1 MVDPE
6 ELPSDSAWQGVCLAL
21 AELAARGLLL
31 PSRLHS
37 VTPLLVT
44 ALHYEVL
51 RGAHGIGA
59 HVRDAAAYVCWAIA
73 HSFSPAVAAASLQQL
88 CPHLLAV
95 ACCDRQVKCRWAAA
109 AAFQEVV
116 GRFGCISDA
125 HALATPTS
133 RGTPHAAAAAAA
145 AAAVDAGDKSNRPS
159 TGAQGVGAGADG
171 SGSHRDEQW
180 VPAGGIAIV
189 NAADVASLASTRMAF
204 TQVSG
209 TIRGGVPRVQGAG
222 AAEACSLHAPL
233 GPEHPLPRS
242 RLPCLHGPPRP
253 APPARALTAQ
263 PAAPP
268 FLPRPPSR
276 HGALL
281 ATAALLLPL
290 SACPPSPLLT
300 DALSSLA
307 SSLPRLLA
315 PRSFRGR
322 LAADLKVASCCLLSA
337 LATALPR
344 AHVVL
349 PASALS
355 AATSCVQDMLGGD
368 GGTLECA
375 RARFVSSVQEAA
387 AAALWDL
394 TRYQPAPARTHLAQ
408 QIVARHVAILEAAS
422 SAASVRRGAVL
433 ALQCFL
439 PCLRPSWTF
448 ASVPHS
454 QGTGTDAQ
462 GQGAGQEN
470 RGHEEGGRKGEE
482 EVEGRGDAGGE
493 DESER
498 LRRELA
504 ARVVKALCAAA
515 TDNRDRRGVTD
526 VAVRA
531 AAVEALGS
539 AATLVAILQAGGG
552 GRGGGDGAEEGKQQE
567 NGEKGA
573 LESSE
578 SDSEVHGGWEGK
590 VGGEN
595 VVTALLQAAEDYT
608 EDQRGDVGRLVREA
622 SMKALVAWVEQV
634 YRWCGA
640 GESDKGAERGMQ
652 GGRHAHGT
660 TPAATPLNASSP
672 QPRQVSLQ
680 EWCRAVA
687 GRVVGALLKQ
697 AGEKID
703 GTRQVAGHG
712 LQRLLWGDG
721 GTQSAAAAQT
731 SETAATAVA
740 RHTGGGTQ
748 ETALEDSEG
757 RGGGGGVRRNAGAN
771 EAGSGVCRD
780 VDGWQQLRRH
790 VPSDP
795 HFNWMD
801 PTSVFPRIAP
811 LLLLPAYRL
820 PLLSGLLLSAGS
832 LSHPLAPAA
841 LHALLALTG
850 AGGGEGEAGERGG
863 ERQREEVQG
872 CIAADVVVLLRRYRK
887 QKRVIVPYIKAI
899 AALLQASFF
908 GPLSAHSGASQ
919 KSAPPSRP
927 LALLPVALVEGVD
940 AELRHPH
947 PTASVPKMLAAV
959 DLLCLLAAPG
969 CAARRKAVS
978 TLFWLLAVPFPTV
991 RRHCAEQLYL
1001 VVLLGAEDASGVQD
1015 DDREVALEQAS
1026 EILSCS
1032 DWAAMDDAS
1041 IAGGT
1046 NTLRPLLEIAF
1057 S

>member
-204 TQVSG
+204 TQVALFVAG
-209 TIRGGVPRVQGAG
+209 YPEYREQVLLKLAACTRHWDRNIRCL
-222 AAEACSLHAPL
+222 AADSLASMAPL
-233 GPEHPLPRS
+233 D
-242 RLPCLHGPPRP
+242 PPRLL
-253 APPARALTAQ
+253 ALLQ
-263 PAAPP
+263 HNL
-268 FLPRPPSR
+268 LPLLSSPDPPSR